1 MTKVTSTDQS
11 SEDLADQ
18 SLPGFDLESFF
29 PYLVRVF
36 YSDVTRALSAVYQR
50 DYGMMPAEWRVMAIL
65 GTKSE
70 GLQATEIVFRS
81 SMDKV
86 VVSRAVKR
94 LEERGFL
101 QREANAQ
108 DGRSFLL
115 KLSVKGQAAYEDL
128 VPKLKAVEHRML
140 SGLSDAE
147 IAAFL
152 EVTRRIRDNLASG
165 EMGPDAPD

>member
-1 MTKVTSTDQS
+1 MDKETSTAHPSD
-11 SEDLADQ
+11 DMPDRP
-18 SLPGFDLESFF
+18 LPEFDLESFF

-65 GTKSE
+65 GIASN
-70 GLQATEIVFRS
+70 GLPATEIVFRS

-101 QREANAQ
+101 RREANAQ

-115 KLSVKGQAAYEDL
+115 RLSEAGLAAYEDL
-128 VPKLKAVEHRML
+128 VPKLKAVERRML
-140 SGLSDAE
+140 AGLSDSE
-147 IAAFL
+147 ISAFL
-152 EVTRRIRDNLASG
+152 SVTRRIRDNLSFG
-165 EMGPDAPD
+165 EMGPDAVD